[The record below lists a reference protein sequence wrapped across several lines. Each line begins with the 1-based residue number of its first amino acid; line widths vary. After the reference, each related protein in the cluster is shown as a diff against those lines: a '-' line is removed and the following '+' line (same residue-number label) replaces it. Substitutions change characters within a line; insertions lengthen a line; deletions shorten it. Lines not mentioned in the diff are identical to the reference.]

1 MYRIYLADDETWVVI
16 GLKKQIEK
24 SGLPFQV
31 IGEAN
36 NGVAAM
42 EEILEKKPD
51 ILITDIR
58 MPGLN
63 GLQLLEK
70 LREKG
75 IAVKV
80 IFISGYAEF
89 EYAQSALRMGSFDY
103 LLKPVEQE
111 KLNQVLIRL
120 LAAFRRE
127 RGEEEETAPEEPI
140 NSSMMNQIIR
150 EIQERYTENITLS
163 GLAEAHGISTGY
175 LSSQLKAELGLS
187 FSKTLP
193 QNVSRRQRNCWGMKV
208 SPWSPLQSRRDTTLT
223 SIFLKC
229 LRKIQESPPANTGR
243 ICRNGQIMTIF
254 LPGTKKS
261 TKIKKYLHVHIVIHT
276 L

>member
-187 FSKTLP
+187 FSEYITSTRIQKAKELLADESLSVESIAEQTGY
-193 QNVSRRQRNCWGMKV
+193 NDYFYFIKV
-208 SPWSPLQSRRDTTLT
+208 
-223 SIFLKC
+223 FK
-229 LRKIQESPPANTGR
+229 KNTG
-243 ICRNGQIMTIF
+243 IS
-254 LPGTKKS
+254 PS
-261 TKIKKYLHVHIVIHT
+261 KYRKNL
-276 L
+276 

>member
-1 MYRIYLADDETWVVI
+1 MRYKKGAVKMYRIYLADDETWVVI

-51 ILITDIR
+51 VLISDIR

-75 IAVKV
+75 LDVKV

-89 EYAQSALRMGSFDY
+89 EYAQSAIRMGTFDY

-111 KLNQVLIRL
+111 KLDQVLERL
-120 LAAFRRE
+120 LGAFRSGRG
-127 RGEEEETAPEEPI
+127 GEEVSAAEPI
-140 NSSMMNQIIR
+140 NSSMMDKIIR

-163 GLAEAHGISTGY
+163 GLAEAYGISTGY

-187 FSKTLP
+187 FSKYITSKRIQKAKELLADESLSVESIAE
-193 QNVSRRQRNCWGMKV
+193 QTGYNDYFYFIKV
-208 SPWSPLQSRRDTTLT
+208 
-223 SIFLKC
+223 FK
-229 LRKIQESPPANTGR
+229 KNTG
-243 ICRNGQIMTIF
+243 IS
-254 LPGTKKS
+254 PS
-261 TKIKKYLHVHIVIHT
+261 KYRKNL
-276 L
+276 